1 MLQLVTSWLLTTCI
15 YYFLH
20 TTWIKHT
27 TSASRVPWWW
37 LSVFNAGDD
46 DDPLKLGPVDDPV
59 HNVSKLLYGNIVP
72 SLLLTIWPSL
82 SVAHRTR
89 DCQPLFNFLFWC
101 KLLIDL
107 RIFCCARLVGNR
119 NTYVT
124 TSMTW
129 ETWEGN
135 IVFVLM
141 RRKQQNN
148 HSSKNLLVSI
158 YIFLMFSNFS
168 HLFSVLNEGGGS
180 RNCTAVHCA
189 LPMY

>member
-1 MLQLVTSWLLTTCI
+1 MNATTCYLLTTCI

-82 SVAHRTR
+82 SAAPAPVTASHFSFLDPASNRFENILLR
-89 DCQPLFNFLFWC
+89 KIGGEQEHIRNNFD
-101 KLLIDL
+101 DL
-107 RIFCCARLVGNR
+107 RDLRGKYCLCFDAEKTAEQSQQQKSSYIYLHFLDVSQLFAF
-119 NTYVT
+119 
-124 TSMTW
+124 
-129 ETWEGN
+129 
-135 IVFVLM
+135 VFSPQWRQGV
-141 RRKQQNN
+141 
-148 HSSKNLLVSI
+148 
-158 YIFLMFSNFS
+158 
-168 HLFSVLNEGGGS
+168 
-180 RNCTAVHCA
+180 
-189 LPMY
+189 